1 MMAGRRSRSPS
12 PSTFALALLVTL
24 AVLPVRATLA
34 AGRADDAETEARRR
48 FGRGKQLFDEHK
60 FREAAQEFEAGYAVV
75 PKPGF
80 LLNIGH
86 SYRRAGEL
94 EKARHYYQLFLE
106 KDPDKASP
114 QRAEVQGYLKAIDQA
129 IDDEAA
135 GAREREGRPPPSAAR
150 AEPRASH
157 PVEIMRA
164 PSEPPPT
171 DSPAASP
178 EPLAMEVCSERP
190 AAASSSRWP
199 WIVAAVAVVAG
210 GIATAFALTRGGSSE
225 ACGTLGCVRE
235 R

>member
-1 MMAGRRSRSPS
+1 MIAGRLSPS
-12 PSTFALALLVTL
+12 PSPFALALLVTL
-24 AVLPVRATLA
+24 AALPLRAALGA
-34 AGRADDAETEARRR
+34 SRADDAEAEARRR
-48 FGRGKQLFDEHK
+48 FGHGKQLFDEHK
-60 FREAAQEFEAGYAVV
+60 YREAAQEFEAGYAVV

-106 KDPDKASP
+106 KDKDKASAA
-114 QRAEVQGYLKAIDQA
+114 QRAEVQGYLKAIDKA
-129 IDDEAA
+129 IDDEVA
-135 GAREREGRPPPSAAR
+135 GEHEHERESRPPPPAP
-150 AEPRASH
+150 AEPAPARASH

-164 PSEPPPT
+164 PSESPP
-171 DSPAASP
+171 ASP

-199 WIVAAVAVVAG
+199 WIVTAVAVVGA
-210 GIATAFALTRGGSSE
+210 GIAAAVALTRGGSSE

>member
-1 MMAGRRSRSPS
+1 MNAGRLSRSPS

-24 AVLPVRATLA
+24 AGLPARAALA
-34 AGRADDAETEARRR
+34 AGRADDAEAEARRR
-48 FGRGKQLFDEHK
+48 FGHGKQLFDEHK
-60 FREAAQEFEAGYAVV
+60 YREAAQEFEAGYAVV

-106 KDPDKASP
+106 KDKDKASAA
-114 QRAEVQGYLKAIDQA
+114 QHAEVQGYLKAIDKA
-129 IDDEAA
+129 IDEEVA
-135 GAREREGRPPPSAAR
+135 GEHERESRPAPAAAPAEPAAAR
-150 AEPRASH
+150 SH

-164 PSEPPPT
+164 PNETAP
-171 DSPAASP
+171 ASP
-178 EPLAMEVCSERP
+178 EPLAMEVCSEQS
-190 AAASSSRWP
+190 AVASSSSRWP
-199 WIVAAVAVVAG
+199 WIIAAVAVVAG
-210 GIATAFALTRGGSSE
+210 GIATAVALTRGGSSE